1 MTTVELLLAQR
12 KSFFEGTEM
21 IIAGI
26 KPEMFDLK
34 PFPEAMSI
42 GEQIDHIAYVEA
54 DLLSETAEALKLE
67 KIQFDFKKSDD
78 LPTAIEQWHRIHALG
93 DEFIS
98 KLDDE
103 KLNTMFLTVS
113 HTPMFIHQMIN
124 TVLEHEVH
132 HRGEIISYFRMI
144 KDEPP
149 KRWKD

>member
-1 MTTVELLLAQR
+1 MTMVELLLAQR

-54 DLLSETAEALKLE
+54 DLLGETAEALKFE
-67 KIQFDFKKSDD
+67 KISFDYKKSDN
-78 LPTAIEQWHRIHALG
+78 LESAVEQWRRIHKLG
-93 DEFIS
+93 DQFIEN
-98 KLDDE
+98 LDDE

-124 TVLEHEVH
+124 TVIEHEVH

-144 KDEPP
+144 KETPP

>member
-1 MTTVELLLAQR
+1 MTTVELLLVQR
-12 KSFFEGTEM
+12 KSFYEGTEM

-54 DLLSETAEALKLE
+54 DLLGETAEALKFE
-67 KIQFDFKKSDD
+67 RIPFEYKPSDN
-78 LPTAIEQWHRIHALG
+78 LTAAIEQWRRIHASG

-98 KLDDE
+98 KLDDD

-113 HTPMFIHQMIN
+113 HTPMFVYQMIN
-124 TVLEHEVH
+124 TVIEHEVH
-132 HRGEIISYFRMI
+132 HRGEIISYFRMM
-144 KDEPP
+144 KDTPP